1 VGDRI
6 LKTMVRAL
14 LPLFLLLAACGSA
27 PVAPPPDRLFNDHLF
42 HAPSERIVPDDIF
55 AVSDAMKR
63 FVRTEIGGPLHG
75 GGIQH
80 RFAEALYT
88 KGELRLEYESVR
100 TRNAAEAFDART
112 GNCLSLVI
120 MTAALAKEIGL
131 PVRYQRVYVDDTW
144 SRSGDVYFS
153 IGHVNLSLGRRQ
165 IDGGFGHNDSDMLTI
180 DFLPPRDLRGV
191 RTQELEEQTIAAM
204 YMNNR
209 AAESFTR
216 GQLDDAY
223 WWARAAI
230 EKDPGFVGAYNTLGV
245 IYRRHGNAKEA
256 EQVLAGALE
265 REPAN
270 THVMSNLIPVLAGLG
285 RVAESRNLAL
295 KLEQLEPNPPFSFF
309 NRGLA
314 ALERSDFTAARDL
327 FAREIDR
334 APYNHEFH
342 YWLAVAHAGLGDR
355 ERARKELVTALET
368 SSTTNDRAMY
378 AAKLDRIKASQAR

>member
-1 VGDRI
+1 
-6 LKTMVRAL
+6 
-14 LPLFLLLAACGSA
+14 
-27 PVAPPPDRLFNDHLF
+27 
-42 HAPSERIVPDDIF
+42 
-55 AVSDAMKR
+55 
-63 FVRTEIGGPLHG
+63 
-75 GGIQH
+75 
-80 RFAEALYT
+80 
-88 KGELRLEYESVR
+88 LRLEYESVR

-270 THVMSNLIPVLAGLG
+270 THVMSNLIPVLDGLG
-285 RVAESRNLAL
+285 RVAESRSLAL

>member
-1 VGDRI
+1 
-6 LKTMVRAL
+6 
-14 LPLFLLLAACGSA
+14 
-27 PVAPPPDRLFNDHLF
+27 
-42 HAPSERIVPDDIF
+42 
-55 AVSDAMKR
+55 
-63 FVRTEIGGPLHG
+63 
-75 GGIQH
+75 
-80 RFAEALYT
+80 
-88 KGELRLEYESVR
+88 
-100 TRNAAEAFDART
+100 
-112 GNCLSLVI
+112 
-120 MTAALAKEIGL
+120 
-131 PVRYQRVYVDDTW
+131 VRYQRVYVDDTW

-265 REPAN
+265 RESAN
-270 THVMSNLIPVLAGLG
+270 THAMSNLIPVLDGLG
-285 RVAESRNLAL
+285 RVAEARNLAL

>member
-1 VGDRI
+1 MKVC
-6 LKTMVRAL
+6 AL
-14 LPLFLLLAACGSA
+14 LPLFLLLAACASV
-27 PVAPPPDRLFNDHLF
+27 PVAPRTDHLFNDHLF
-42 HAPSERIVPDDIF
+42 RAPSERIAAGDIF

-63 FVRTEIGGPLHG
+63 FLRTEIGGPLHG
-75 GGIQH
+75 GGIQQ

-100 TRNAAEAFDART
+100 TRNAAEAFEARA

-165 IDGGFGHNDSDMLTI
+165 IDGGFGRNDSDMMTI

-191 RTQELEEQTIAAM
+191 RTRELEEETIAAM

-230 EKDPGFVGAYNTLGV
+230 EKDPGFVGSYNTLGV
-245 IYRRHGNAKEA
+245 IYRRHGNPKEA
-256 EQVLAGALE
+256 EQVL
-265 REPAN
+265 
-270 THVMSNLIPVLAGLG
+270 V
-285 RVAESRNLAL
+285 
-295 KLEQLEPNPPFSFF
+295 
-309 NRGLA
+309 
-314 ALERSDFTAARDL
+314 
-327 FAREIDR
+327 R
-334 APYNHEFH
+334 A
-342 YWLAVAHAGLGDR
+342 LGD
-355 ERARKELVTALET
+355 
-368 SSTTNDRAMY
+368 
-378 AAKLDRIKASQAR
+378 ASPATRM

>member
-1 VGDRI
+1 MKVC
-6 LKTMVRAL
+6 AL
-14 LPLFLLLAACGSA
+14 LPIFLLLAACA
-27 PVAPPPDRLFNDHLF
+27 AVPVAPRTDHLFNDHLF
-42 HAPSERIVPDDIF
+42 RAPSERIAPGDIF

-63 FVRTEIGGPLHG
+63 FVRNEIGGPLHG
-75 GGIQH
+75 GGIQQ

-100 TRNAAEAFDART
+100 TRNAAEAFDARV

-191 RTQELEEQTIAAM
+191 RTQELDEETIAAM
-204 YMNNR
+204 YLNNR

-216 GQLDDAY
+216 GQLDNAY

-256 EQVLAGALE
+256 EKVLAGALE

-270 THVMSNLIPVLAGLG
+270 THVMSNLIPVLDSLG
-285 RVAESRNLAL
+285 RSAESKSLAR
-295 KLEQLEPNPPFSFF
+295 KLDELEPNPPYSYF

-314 ALERSDFTAARDL
+314 ALQRSEFTAARDL
-327 FAREIDR
+327 FAKEIDR

-342 YWLAVAHAGLGDR
+342 YWLAVAYVGLGDR
-355 ERARKELVTALET
+355 ERARKELVVALET
-368 SSTTNDRAMY
+368 SSTSNDRAMY
-378 AAKLDRIKASQAR
+378 AAKLDRIKSSRAP